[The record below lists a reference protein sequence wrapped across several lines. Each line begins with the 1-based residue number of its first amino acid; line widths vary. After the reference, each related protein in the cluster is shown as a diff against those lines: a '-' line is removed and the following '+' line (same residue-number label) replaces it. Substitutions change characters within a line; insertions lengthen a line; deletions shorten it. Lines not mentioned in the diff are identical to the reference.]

1 MRKTIVPLLS
11 ALAMAIPPCR
21 AQMYGDA
28 DGSGAVT
35 LADVS
40 TVLTVASGL
49 GPITVQ
55 ARHGG
60 DVAPVNDASMGSFG
74 DGRLTIGD
82 ALRIARRVAGLEPE
96 PWPARPGA
104 YMLEVGN
111 SYVTRKYDAGG
122 AATTG
127 PGTGQP
133 DITTTVDRVV
143 PETVS
148 GVVYNAYV
156 LVSSEG
162 SEQHLA
168 PSTYKNDLTGGT
180 EAAVVATQGIMSGT
194 LTTFTPPM
202 AMLVEPLRAGSKWS
216 GTTTPSALGSAAT
229 YTGEISG
236 PETVVTPAGT
246 FTNAWKVTLKY
257 KYTVVIFQGTGEE
270 YIWLVPF
277 VGPVQHGYT
286 HAPPLSA
293 VKTVNPDMK
302 LVSADVH
309 GVRWP

>member
-1 MRKTIVPLLS
+1 MRFTIIPLLS
-11 ALAMAIPPCR
+11 ALAMAGGPCA
-21 AQMYGDA
+21 AQVYGDA
-28 DGSGAVT
+28 DGNGSVT

-40 TVLTVASGL
+40 TVLGMASGL
-49 GPITVQ
+49 ADITTQ
-55 ARHGG
+55 ARHYA
-60 DVAPVNDASMGSFG
+60 DVAPMHNAATGSFG
-74 DGRLTIGD
+74 DGRLGLGD

-96 PWPARPGA
+96 PWPARAGA
-104 YMLEVGN
+104 YMLEIGN

-127 PGTGQP
+127 PGTSVP

-143 PETVS
+143 QETVS
-148 GVVYNAYV
+148 GVTYNAYV

-168 PSTYKNDLTGGT
+168 PSTYKSDLTGSA

-194 LTTFTPPM
+194 FTTFTPPM
-202 AMLVEPLRAGSKWS
+202 AMLVEPLQAGSKWS

-229 YTGEISG
+229 YTGEITG

-257 KYTVVIFQGTGEE
+257 KYTIVIFQGTGEE
-270 YIWLVPF
+270 YVWLVPF

-302 LVSADVH
+302 LVSASVH
-309 GVRWP
+309 GVQWP